1 MKFAN
6 NFLFTT
12 LFLIITVQF
21 GCVSLNQ
28 THRAEKLVNA
38 KDYSGAIEVYQ
49 SIVESHPGTVNAR
62 KAQLAIGKLYI
73 EHLNQPEKGIDA
85 YEAIIAEAPTSDE
98 SAEARYRIGTHTYNK
113 EKYDTAQI
121 YFEIIVNQFSHL
133 KLIHNAQIMLAKS
146 YEAGE
151 KFEQAVETYENLMT
165 RYPYSKRTPQI
176 LTYKARIQREHF
188 NDDEEAIRTLEL
200 LVRKY
205 NKNED
210 AESYVS
216 EAKKTLIEFNRSPFG
231 FGPYPEI
238 PADFPFREG
247 ILGWDSPTPEHELA
261 YRVHIK
267 LWEQGTQLTSV
278 SISGN
283 GLIYPGM
290 PGVIYVEWTTL
301 PDNDPE
307 FPGQRY
313 ASHISGHP
321 ETAKKWQSL
330 YLVNRSYERTGVTPN
345 EIEESGIKVHV
356 YPDGTKV
363 YPFPDAGIDPYEF
376 LGLTK

>member
-1 MKFAN
+1 MKFVN
-6 NFLFTT
+6 YFLFTT
-12 LFLIITVQF
+12 LFLITVLQF
-21 GCVSLNQ
+21 GCVSFNL
-28 THRAEKLVNA
+28 THRAERLVNA

-62 KAQLAIGKLYI
+62 KAQLAIGKIYI

-85 YEAIIAEAPTSDE
+85 YEAIIAEAPTSAE
-98 SAEARYRIGTHTYNK
+98 SAEARYRIGTHAYHK
-113 EKYDTAQI
+113 EKYDTAQL
-121 YFEIIVNQFSHL
+121 YFEIIVNQFSNL
-133 KLIHNAQIMLAKS
+133 KLSHNAQIMLAKS

-151 KFEQAVETYENLMT
+151 KFEQAVEIYENFMN
-165 RYPYSKRTPQI
+165 RYPQSKRTPQI
-176 LTYKARIQREHF
+176 LTYKARIQREHL

-200 LVRKY
+200 LVRKN
-205 NKNED
+205 NKDAD
-210 AESYVS
+210 AESYVN

-238 PADFPFREG
+238 PADFPFREE
-247 ILGWDSPTPEHELA
+247 ILGWDSPTPEHELS

-267 LWEQGTQLTSV
+267 LWKQGAQLTSV
-278 SISGN
+278 SFNGN

-301 PDNDPE
+301 PNDDPE

-321 ETAKKWQSL
+321 DTAKKWQSL
-330 YLVNRSYERTGVTPN
+330 YLVNRMYERTGVTPD
-345 EIEESGIKVHV
+345 EIEVTGIKVNV

-363 YPFPDAGIDPYEF
+363 YPFPAGGIDPYEF